1 MIKNCPVCGKAFE
14 VPYPDLWRYKR
25 DKIYLCTYTCLR
37 ALDDK
42 RGMNRDMKLTEKQR
56 ETVIEMALRGE
67 SPVKFIEQC
76 GINNPSCTWWNL
88 KKYLSKNEPE
98 TYNKLPDKFKGVMKK
113 LEIPEKPAAV
123 EVPEGP
129 SPTCCQPARPIGVT
143 VPDQLPE
150 RPKAIEYRVTGI
162 STEAGDFQYF
172 RKQGFLDWTT
182 LDGTAVSMSLAE
194 WAALMRVFPEVSRVL
209 GVEM

>member
-1 MIKNCPVCGKAFE
+1 MAN
-14 VPYPDLWRYKR
+14 
-25 DKIYLCTYTCLR
+25 YLCTYTCLR

-98 TYNKLPDKFKGVMKK
+98 TYSKLPDKFKGVMKK
-113 LEIPEKPAAV
+113 LDIPEKPAAV

-129 SPTCCQPARPIGVT
+129 SPTCCQPARPSGVT
-143 VPDQLPE
+143 VPEQLPE
-150 RPKAIEYRVTGI
+150 KKIGGLCPPPDEDNKFIFQTVAVRNKKLGTFYYDEKHGTIDWRHPYGEEISLYPEDYRLLRDSIDMILHT
-162 STEAGDFQYF
+162 
-172 RKQGFLDWTT
+172 
-182 LDGTAVSMSLAE
+182 
-194 WAALMRVFPEVSRVL
+194 L
-209 GVEM
+209 GVEP